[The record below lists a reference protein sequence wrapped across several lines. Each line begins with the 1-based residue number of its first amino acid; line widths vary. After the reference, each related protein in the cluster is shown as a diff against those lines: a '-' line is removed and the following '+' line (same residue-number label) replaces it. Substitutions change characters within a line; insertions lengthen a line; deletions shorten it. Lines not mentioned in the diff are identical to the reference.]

1 MQDHVEQDV
10 SIILTIFFMKFA
22 GFWLAANPSEQF
34 RRRIALYY
42 TAGAVSF
49 AVYVE
54 VTDFYYSRDD
64 FTETIYILCNTM
76 TLVMVLCK
84 MLILSL
90 HRRKFLYLIKYMQD
104 HFWNF
109 HYESYENTIIKD
121 CRKQCT
127 YFVCS
132 FTFFAQGTVFTYVV
146 TPIVE
151 NIGKNESDR
160 ILPFTMWVDL
170 PFSMTP
176 YFEATFVI
184 QVLSL
189 YTVGICYFC
198 FDNLLCIMNLHAAAQ
213 FRILQHRLVK
223 IDHEKKLENNDTPDF
238 YSFNR
243 LQFVYNELKKCIVQ
257 HQMLINYCE
266 DLNHV
271 FTFIILGQVLLFSI
285 LICLV
290 GYEILIVSTN
300 IIQNNKTFNSADAAP
315 TRRASFIFYM
325 TGTLIQLMMF
335 TFSCNILTEE
345 SRDVAEAAYSS
356 SWMSMPLNKI
366 GKVLRKDILLIIM
379 RARTPC
385 SLSAGG
391 FFNVS
396 LETYTA
402 VMSTAMSYFTLLR
415 QRSLEVVGV

>member
-1 MQDHVEQDV
+1 MQNQVEQDV
-10 SIILTIFFMKFA
+10 SIILTTFFMKFA

-34 RRRIALYY
+34 RRRIAFYY

-64 FTETIYILCNTM
+64 FAETIYILCNTM
-76 TLVMVLCK
+76 TLVLVLCK
-84 MLILSL
+84 MFILSL
-90 HRRKFLYLIKYMQD
+90 HHTKFMDLIKYMQD

-109 HYESYENTIIKD
+109 QYEPFENTIIQD

-132 FTFFAQGTVFTYVV
+132 FTFFAQGTVFIYVI

-213 FRILQHRLVK
+213 FRILQHRILK
-223 IDHEKKLENNDTPDF
+223 IDHGKIMESNDTSDY
-238 YSFNR
+238 YSINR
-243 LQFVYNELKKCIVQ
+243 SKLIYNKLKECIVQ
-257 HQMLINYCE
+257 HQMLINYCN

-290 GYEILIVSTN
+290 GYEILI
-300 IIQNNKTFNSADAAP
+300 ADTVL
-315 TRRASFIFYM
+315 TRRACFIFYM

-335 TFSCNILTEE
+335 TFSCNILTDE
-345 SRDVAEAAYSS
+345 SKDIAEAAYSS
-356 SWMSMPLNKI
+356 SWMTVPLNKTGI
-366 GKVLRKDILLIIM
+366 MLRKDILLIIM
-379 RARTPC
+379 RAQKPC

-391 FFNVS
+391 FLNVS